1 MELPDIVKDFST
13 VDLKGNEDKILRS
26 NCQYKIV
33 VLTRFRPFIIYNTF
47 YNGDIY
53 QENA

>member
-26 NCQYKIV
+26 DLTLYIVMHCQYD
-33 VLTRFRPFIIYNTF
+33 RMY
-47 YNGDIY
+47 
-53 QENA
+53 

>member
-26 NCQYKIV
+26 NWETNSSSIAV
-33 VLTRFRPFIIYNTF
+33 R
-47 YNGDIY
+47 
-53 QENA
+53 